1 MRYQGNGLA
10 KGRSRLAFT
19 LVELL
24 VVVAIIGILIAL
36 LLPAV
41 QAAREA
47 ARRAQCQNNLK
58 QLGLSL
64 LNYESSMKCFPPGY
78 ICNTLSGA
86 PTTTRGWSWVV
97 MLLPYME
104 QSPLY
109 QTLDPKDY
117 TCDNVING
125 LNPNAPS
132 SPATV
137 LNALVGTSIGGMVC
151 PTDQSPTLL
160 PNTYHSFGASA
171 TMLPATSNYIGVM
184 GLFDDSGLG
193 YNDGFFPGGNC
204 IKIRDII
211 DGTSNT
217 MAVGERDKK
226 CNSAI
231 WFGVKS
237 PMSANPN
244 DFYNGPYQVL
254 GRVSV
259 KQNDTTTNLGLN
271 SPPGSSVTPPNCSVG
286 FGSSHVGGAQFVF
299 ADGSV
304 HFISDGVTRC
314 PDITKVSPSINVSNG
329 TSTNV
334 TPLLP
339 TQFQP
344 ANLTGL
350 GVYECLGIIDS
361 QQAKGNY

>member
-1 MRYQGNGLA
+1 VRYQGNGLA

-78 ICNTLSGA
+78 ICNTVNGA

-109 QTLDPKDY
+109 QTLDPKDF
-117 TCDNVING
+117 TCDNVINVSVNG
-125 LNPNAPS
+125 TSMTPTNS
-132 SPATV
+132 GTT

-160 PNTYHSFGASA
+160 PNTYHSFGTSG

-184 GLFDDSGLG
+184 GLYDDTGLG
-193 YNDGFFPGGNC
+193 YNDGFLPGGNC

-231 WFGVKS
+231 WFGVKA

-244 DFYNGPYQVL
+244 DFFNGPYQVL

-259 KQNDTTTNLGLN
+259 KQNDTTTSLGLS

-286 FGSSHVGGAQFVF
+286 FGSSHVGGAQFAF

-304 HFISDGVTRC
+304 HFISDGVTWVN
-314 PDITKVSPSINVSNG
+314 PTTISPSITISNG
-329 TSTNV
+329 TSTTV
-334 TPLLP
+334 TPLQL
-339 TQFQP
+339 TQQQ
-344 ANLTGL
+344 AL
-350 GVYECLGIIDS
+350 GPYEWLGMIDS
-361 QQAKGNY
+361 QQPKSSTY